1 MSLPPQNKRSSRTPR
16 THTGA
21 RAESVVAN
29 YLVNLGFVILDR
41 NVRVG
46 HLEIDLLARLDDLVA
61 VVEVRHRGSGS
72 WQGPFES
79 ISPAKRERMRKAGKI
94 LWQRRFAR
102 DPTINRMRFDV
113 AAVTFEVDDRA
124 SVEYVSAAF

>member
-1 MSLPPQNKRSSRTPR
+1 MTLPPQSKRHSRTPR

-21 RAESVVAN
+21 RAESIVAD
-29 YLVNLGFVILDR
+29 YLLNLGFTILDR

-46 HLEIDLLARLDDLVA
+46 HLEIDLLARLDDLIA

-79 ISPAKRERMRKAGKI
+79 ITPAKRERLRKAGKI

-102 DPTINRMRFDV
+102 DRTVNRMRFDV
-113 AAVTFEVDDRA
+113 AAVTFDVEDRA
-124 SVEYVSAAF
+124 SVEYVPAAF